1 MKVEMEKGM
10 DGNRFLDG
18 ESYRKMEQAVKAKR
32 KGEFEEIL
40 AGWMEKD
47 ERLAGV
53 YFGIAQGIL
62 LKNGLECSGWEGV
75 RLRSIEEFEE
85 NGEAISYLADL
96 IKGGEAETG
105 RERKAVR
112 WTKIYV
118 ERHLG
123 EEISM
128 WDIASHLDLNYS
140 YFSRMF
146 RQAAGS
152 SFSGYVYERRMQEA
166 RIRLG
171 RGERVKDVAA
181 LVGYQEVK
189 SFSRAFRRRFGVA
202 PSTLFRN

>member
-1 MKVEMEKGM
+1 MG
-10 DGNRFLDG
+10 GNRFLNGD
-18 ESYRKMEQAVKAKR
+18 SYRKMEEAVREKR
-32 KGEFEEIL
+32 KEEFVEIL
-40 AGWMEKD
+40 TGWMEEDKM
-47 ERLAGV
+47 LAGV

-62 LKNGLECSGWEGV
+62 LKNGMECGGWEGI
-75 RLRSIEEFEE
+75 RLCSFEEFENNE
-85 NGEAISYLADL
+85 EAVSYLADFM
-96 IKGGEAETG
+96 KGGEEERG

-112 WTKIYV
+112 WTKVYV

-152 SFSGYVYERRMQEA
+152 SFSRYVYERRMQEA
-166 RIRLG
+166 RSRLG

-189 SFSRAFRRRFGVA
+189 SFSRAFRRRFGIA
-202 PSTLFRN
+202 PSALTRSASVI